1 VPVPE
6 RSKPESFEGGGADV
20 VGAAIDAEE
29 EPVSLAGGDEI
40 ASAVRTWVTVTVMP
54 LDVFADL
61 LAIVKNLAIG
71 SEKEII
77 CNHGNFT
84 VVRAGTNINLSSEFI
99 ENPRCLGL
107 DHCLTCAVLHRGG

>member
-6 RSKPESFEGGGADV
+6 GSKPEGFEGGGADII
-20 VGAAIDAEE
+20 GAAIDAEQ
-29 EPVSLAGGDEI
+29 EPVGLLGGDEI
-40 ASAVRTWVTVTVMP
+40 ATAVRTGVTVTVMA

-61 LAIVKNLAIG
+61 LAIVKNLPIG

-84 VVRAGTNINLSSEFI
+84 VVRAGTSINLSALRNLLRIHGAQASTI
-99 ENPRCLGL
+99 
-107 DHCLTCAVLHRGG
+107 A